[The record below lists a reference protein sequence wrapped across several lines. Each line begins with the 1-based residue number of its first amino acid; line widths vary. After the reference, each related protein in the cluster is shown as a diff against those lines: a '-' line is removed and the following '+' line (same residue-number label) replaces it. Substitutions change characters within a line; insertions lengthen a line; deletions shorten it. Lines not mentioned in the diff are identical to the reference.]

1 MAKEPIYKISFF
13 NQGKVYEIYAK
24 HVFQS
29 DLWGFLEVEEFV
41 FGERSQ
47 MIVDPSEE
55 KLKNEFTGVKR
66 SFIPVQAVV
75 RIDEVEKEG
84 ACKITEASAGNISN
98 FLSKVW
104 RVSNQQKSNHGLPH
118 RNIFLISHHK
128 NLE

>member
-66 SFIPVQAVV
+66 SFILFRQLLGSMKLRKRVHVKLLKQV
-75 RIDEVEKEG
+75 R
-84 ACKITEASAGNISN
+84 AT
-98 FLSKVW
+98 
-104 RVSNQQKSNHGLPH
+104 
-118 RNIFLISHHK
+118 
-128 NLE
+128 

>member
-98 FLSKVW
+98 FPFQNMASVKPA
-104 RVSNQQKSNHGLPH
+104 K
-118 RNIFLISHHK
+118 
-128 NLE
+128 E